1 MKESLPNHKQ
11 EFQEL
16 VGELSDAVYQM
27 SDPVAIATMLYS
39 IAEEKKSGNLV
50 IRDIN
55 GKFDNMIGKLERIL
69 MNLEELNG
77 KLNSPQANA
86 QQASTTTQPQPCN
99 LSDRDNEVLDFVSL
113 NKRVC
118 ADDLQKRFKYRGRNA
133 ASARLSKLFRDNI
146 LEKTYVGK
154 KVFYVTKAGSQ

>member
-1 MKESLPNHKQ
+1 
-11 EFQEL
+11 
-16 VGELSDAVYQM
+16 M

-39 IAEEKKSGNLV
+39 IAEEKKSSNLV

-69 MNLEELNG
+69 INLEELNR
-77 KLNSPQANA
+77 KLNSPQTNA
-86 QQASTTTQPQPCN
+86 QQASATTQSCN

-113 NKRVC
+113 KKRVC

-133 ASARLSKLFRDNI
+133 ASARLSKLFKDNI

-154 KVFYVTKAGSQ
+154 KVFYVTKAVPNDFK